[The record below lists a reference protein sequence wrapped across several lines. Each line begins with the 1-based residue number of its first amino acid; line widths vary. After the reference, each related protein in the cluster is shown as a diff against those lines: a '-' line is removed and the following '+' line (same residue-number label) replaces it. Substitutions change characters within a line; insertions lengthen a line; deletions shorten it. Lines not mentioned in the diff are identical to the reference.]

1 MRTSVAIL
9 VITLTIS
16 GVCTGAERKGIAEYY
31 ESLAD
36 ALSDM
41 GMTPGDFRIRHD
53 YAEPDVFRLP
63 LVDSLM
69 YDPASLLARMDGLAA
84 KIGAAPSLLGCSSLL
99 WDAMSVTPDRSA
111 PVAASLPRVRD
122 IAGRLA
128 HLQPPFGH
136 AIETYLGNLGKMAS
150 FRAQALAGVETDLD
164 FLYGSLPRILAPSPE
179 YEDIDPFEL
188 HRLEKAEKA
197 LSDSVLGV
205 LEHVDM
211 GAVAGLSLEALLAAG
226 DAVREF
232 AGMEPGTAR
241 FRRYGGRGAG
251 RGGKSFSVTGDVIYM
266 GLTPYG
272 PVVIGDASRT
282 VYEGCFALIIDPGGD
297 DVYNLTND
305 NDVHFRL
312 IVDFGGDDAY
322 RSTGVSG
329 VAGAMMGTSLILD
342 LAGDDSYRSGEIS
355 LGAGI
360 CGLGVIDDSQGNDSY
375 ISGTFSQGAGFLGL
389 GVLRDS
395 DGNDTYVA
403 EMQSQAFGYVMGGGL
418 LLEKGGNDTY
428 HTQMSQTDILRYDD
442 HYLTLSQGCAF
453 GSRPDYSGGI
463 GLLVDSWGND
473 IYSSDI
479 FGQGVGYW
487 FAVGAL
493 VDRGGH
499 DRYCSYQYAQ
509 GAGIHLA
516 FGLLLDN
523 SGDDGYLSKGVSQ
536 GCGHDL
542 SLGLLADFSGND
554 WYTATDLSQGAGNAN
569 GTGII
574 YDADGNDVYAA
585 KSETNVNG
593 YGDYRR
599 EFGSIGLHLDR
610 RGRDYYS
617 ARGEDGSLWESGT
630 YGLGVDVPGN
640 AGSPQGDI
648 VVKEFALKEREFT
661 SEDLFI
667 LSSRGEPRF
676 RQWREYAFDRIV
688 EDTLATIAYLRT
700 VLDTDD
706 ARERHTIKDILCKIG
721 RPAVAMLAD
730 AVAQDGP
737 DAKSEASW
745 ILGLIGSREAFQALL
760 DLSRSE
766 SWKLRSSALN
776 AIGKLED
783 LTSEDRARL
792 EDRIR
797 EVLTDTDEVFYVRK
811 DAAYTSGRQGMCGSL
826 GLLIGALDDTHYAVR
841 LSAAEAIRDLS
852 KGECEDVA
860 GDLIDALPG
869 LDAIGIAAALHA
881 SRNLPPGRKLDVAEG
896 ALSAWAGSEAQVEVA
911 VARLLAGI
919 EPGTSQ
925 DTRRLENLK
934 KQLPA
939 DSWKTRA
946 LLGTE

>member
-1 MRTSVAIL
+1 MRAAIAIFI
-9 VITLTIS
+9 ITVTIS
-16 GVCTGAERKGIAEYY
+16 GVGTGAERAEIADFYD
-31 ESLAD
+31 SLAG

-69 YDPASLLARMDGLAA
+69 HDPASLIARMDGLAGRIDA
-84 KIGAAPSLLGCSSLL
+84 EPSLLGCSSLL
-99 WDAMSVTPDRSA
+99 WDAMSIEPDRSMA
-111 PVAASLPRVRD
+111 AEASLPRVKD

-128 HLQPPFGH
+128 HLQPPFDH
-136 AIETYLGNLGKMAS
+136 VIETYLGNLGKMAAL
-150 FRAQALAGVETDLD
+150 RAQALAGVEAELD
-164 FLYGSLPRILAPSPE
+164 FLYGSIPRMLAPSPE
-179 YEDIDPFEL
+179 YEAIDPFEL
-188 HRLEKAEKA
+188 HRLQQEEEA

-226 DAVREF
+226 DAVHEL
-232 AGMEPGTAR
+232 AGMETGTGG
-241 FRRYGGRGAG
+241 FGRYDGREAGFGGR
-251 RGGKSFSVTGDVIYM
+251 SFSVTGDVIYM

-272 PVVIGDASRT
+272 PVVIGDRSRT

-305 NDVHFRL
+305 RDVHFRL
-312 IVDFGGDDAY
+312 IADYGGDDAY
-322 RSTGVSG
+322 RSTDVSG

-342 LAGDDSYRSGEIS
+342 LAGNDSYRSGEIS
-355 LGAGI
+355 LGAGV
-360 CGLGVIDDSQGNDSY
+360 CGLGVIDDRQGSDSY
-375 ISGTFSQGAGFLGL
+375 ISGIFSQGAGFLGL
-389 GVLRDS
+389 GILRDG

-403 EMQSQAFGYVMGGGL
+403 EMQSQAFGYVMGSGL
-418 LLEKGGNDTY
+418 LLEKSGNDTY

-463 GLLVDSWGND
+463 GLLLDSRGND

-479 FGQGVGYW
+479 FGQGVAYW

-509 GAGIHLA
+509 GSGVHLA
-516 FGLLLDN
+516 FGLLFDA

-585 KSETNVNG
+585 KSKVNVNG
-593 YGDYRR
+593 YGNYRR

-610 RGRDYYS
+610 RGRDFYS
-617 ARGEDGSLWESGT
+617 ARGENGSLWESGT
-630 YGLGVDVPGN
+630 YGLGVDVPGE
-640 AGSPQGDI
+640 AGSPQGDLVI
-648 VVKEFALKEREFT
+648 KEYPFSGREFT

-676 RQWREYAFDRIV
+676 RQWREYAFDRMV
-688 EDTLATIAYLRT
+688 EDTLATVAYLRT

-706 ARERHTIKDILCKIG
+706 ARERHTIKDILRKIG
-721 RPAVAMLAD
+721 RPAVSMLAD
-730 AVAQDGP
+730 AVVHDGP
-737 DAKSEASW
+737 QAKSEAGW
-745 ILGLIGSREAFQALL
+745 ILGLIGSREAFEALL
-760 DLSRSE
+760 ELSRSE

-776 AIGKLED
+776 AIGKLKD
-783 LTSEDRARL
+783 LTREDRARL
-792 EDRIR
+792 EERLS
-797 EVLTDTDEVFYVRK
+797 EVLTDTDEIVYVRK
-811 DAAYTSGRQGMCGSL
+811 DAAYTSGSQGICGLL
-826 GLLIGALDDTHYAVR
+826 GLLVGALEDVHYAVR
-841 LSAAEAIRDLS
+841 FSAAEAIRDLS
-852 KGECEDVA
+852 EDEAEHVA
-860 GDLIDALPG
+860 VEIIGGLPG
-869 LDAIGIAAALHA
+869 LDAVGTAAALHA
-881 SRNLPPGRKLDVAEG
+881 SQDLPPARKLDVAEAVLTTWVG
-896 ALSAWAGSEAQVEVA
+896 PEPASEVA
-911 VARLLAGI
+911 LARLLADI
-919 EPGTSQ
+919 EPETSKG
-925 DTRRLENLK
+925 RARLEALRAK
-934 KQLPA
+934 LPA
-939 DSWKTRA
+939 DSWKIRA
-946 LLGTE
+946 LLGTQ